1 MNGEFKITV
10 PEQPEIILQFSFI
23 GMKNKNVEYKGEPAL
38 KIVLEEDVAEME
50 EVIVTGIFTRK
61 AESYTGA
68 AVTVTQDQL
77 KRVGNQNIFQSLRNI
92 DPSLAISR

>member
-1 MNGEFKITV
+1 
-10 PEQPEIILQFSFI
+10 
-23 GMKNKNVEYKGEPAL
+23 MKNKDVEYKGEPAL

-68 AVTVTQDQL
+68 AVT
-77 KRVGNQNIFQSLRNI
+77 RH
-92 DPSLAISR
+92 SRSIETGR